1 MPFTDEQ
8 LAKSLAKQEEE
19 NNKLTQGASEEVRR
33 MNSNVMDKKAV
44 SDEGDEIKPES
55 SASSSSRE
63 IGVTPNNLRSS
74 SQVEN
79 TILRQK
85 LA

>member
-1 MPFTDEQ
+1 
-8 LAKSLAKQEEE
+8 
-19 NNKLTQGASEEVRR
+19 
-33 MNSNVMDKKAV
+33 MNSNIVDKKAV
-44 SDEGDEIKPES
+44 SDEGDDIHPES

-63 IGVTPNNLRSS
+63 IGVTPNNMRSS

-79 TILRQK
+79 TILRQR